1 MVRVATLIVLGVL
14 SSAVVAGEGTVKVF
28 LLTGQSNMEGKG
40 AVNTLEWLG
49 EDSEHGHLLKTI
61 RTENGEWRE
70 GDDVWIDYLGRRGKL
85 GVGYG
90 SKGGAHGP
98 KIGPEYGFGM
108 VVGEHFDEPV
118 LLIKAAWGGKDVAN
132 DFKAPGSG
140 GPGEYYTK
148 TVDHLKAVIAN
159 MDEHFPELAGR
170 TPEIAGIVWFQG
182 WNDMVN
188 KEKTAAYTE
197 NLAQMIRDM
206 RNDIGCPDCPV
217 IIGELG
223 VGGDKAS
230 GNAARFR
237 AAQEAVAKI
246 PEFDGKVRFV
256 KTAQFWDPVAQQMYD
271 EDVWKGEEKE
281 RFYKIASDRPYHYLG
296 SGKIYFLMGHAFGEE
311 MVEATSK

>member
-1 MVRVATLIVLGVL
+1 MVRVAALIVLGVL

-118 LLIKAAWGGKDVAN
+118 LLVKAAWGGKDVAN

-140 GPGEYYTK
+140 GPGEYLHE
-148 TVDHLKAVIAN
+148 DRRPPQSSHS
-159 MDEHFPELAGR
+159 EHGR
-170 TPEIAGIVWFQG
+170 TISGACR
-182 WNDMVN
+182 
-188 KEKTAAYTE
+188 AYAR
-197 NLAQMIRDM
+197 NRRD
-206 RNDIGCPDCPV
+206 RVVPG
-217 IIGELG
+217 L
-223 VGGDKAS
+223 
-230 GNAARFR
+230 
-237 AAQEAVAKI
+237 
-246 PEFDGKVRFV
+246 
-256 KTAQFWDPVAQQMYD
+256 
-271 EDVWKGEEKE
+271 E
-281 RFYKIASDRPYHYLG
+281 RHG
-296 SGKIYFLMGHAFGEE
+296 Q
-311 MVEATSK
+311 